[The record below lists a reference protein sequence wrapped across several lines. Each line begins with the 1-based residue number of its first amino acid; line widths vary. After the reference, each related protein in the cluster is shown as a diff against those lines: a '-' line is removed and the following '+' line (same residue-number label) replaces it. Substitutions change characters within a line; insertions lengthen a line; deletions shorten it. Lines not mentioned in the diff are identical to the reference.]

1 MQERLTHA
9 PFAGGN
15 AHTEKIRRRGLTF
28 LLDWLEEQPGAT
40 WQERWL
46 ASGSD
51 GAGAAWRKGPAR
63 WLNEQGLFADW
74 RQDALASALL
84 TAISA
89 DVVRPALGW
98 LVVKATGPGSLVR
111 HLARARDPEGFAR
124 LRALCDA
131 DPHVSKVSG
140 SHTVYRA
147 AEIVAAKGGRLG
159 DITVGDVLELLDTEL
174 GTLASVPGDVA
185 VSYRLLHTM
194 GVFGHDAPAS
204 LREIRSTG
212 QRTPEEL
219 IGRYHLKCRPI
230 RDLLVDYLR
239 ERQPM
244 LDYGSLK
251 SLACN
256 LGMLFWQDL
265 ERHNPGIDSLH
276 LPAEVAGAWKQRLRT
291 KPETIISPAGERTQT
306 QVPRLNYWEC
316 LIPIRAFYL
325 DLAQWAAEDPSRWG
339 PWVAPCPIREEETSR
354 RKARRHRKSRM
365 DARTRERLPVL
376 PVLIQTVSEQRTAA
390 RELLEAA
397 RQARHEET
405 FTAAGQT
412 LTRVVTRHGTAV
424 GRVWAA
430 DPGTGKRRDLTFE
443 EEQAFWTWGI
453 VEVLRRTGIR
463 IEELLEISHHSLVQ
477 YRLPTTGE
485 LVPLLQIAPSKTDA
499 ERLLVVSPELAD
511 VLSAIIRRVRGSAG
525 EVPCIAAYDRHEHVW
540 LPPAPLL
547 FQRRISTEN
556 RRFSPDVARDML
568 ARALHHTG
576 LVDPADGGPLRYT
589 PHDFRR
595 LFITEAIMS
604 GLPPHIAQV
613 IAGHRDINVTIS
625 YKAVYPEEAIQ
636 AHLAFLARRR
646 ALRPTDEYR
655 VPTDEEW
662 QEFLGH
668 FERRKVATGTCGRAF
683 GTPCIHEHSCLR
695 CSMHWPSPDQRHRIA
710 EIRDNLTARI
720 AEAEREGWLGE
731 IEGLKISLAGASDK
745 LAQIDR
751 RARSRRVD
759 LGMPAFPASPQP
771 ATPPAHSPFS
781 PLSHRMSEFREAG
794 VSRTFLY
801 ANPDARTLVNDAI
814 SKTGTR
820 HTRGSDDQE
829 PSWRERALNAEAAL
843 KAAQAEIAAQRRRM
857 AILLGQIRDLE
868 HDLSPEAAQRLATE
882 NTTLKQRVRQLT
894 HDNRTLE
901 ERLEAARSNN
911 RFADRRIAQLEAQ
924 LTEQAPQR

>member
-1 MQERLTHA
+1 MTATTGEPELLVRTPPTGREAARARFPARPMPTAWPETEQSRRQVWERLTRA
-9 PFAGGN
+9 PFVVGN

-28 LLDWLEEQPGAT
+28 LLDWLEDQPGET

-46 ASGSD
+46 ASAAD
-51 GAGAAWRKGPAR
+51 VAGTAWRQGPAT
-63 WLNEQGLFADW
+63 WLHEQGLFADW

-84 TAISA
+84 VAISA

-111 HLARARDPEGFAR
+111 HMARARDPEGFAC
-124 LRALCDA
+124 LQALCDA
-131 DPHVSKVSG
+131 DPHVSKISG

-147 AEIVAAKGGRLG
+147 AEIAAAKGGRLS

-174 GTLASVPGDVA
+174 ATLASVSGDVA

-194 GVFGHDAPAS
+194 GVFGQDAPAS
-204 LREIRSTG
+204 LREIRSVG
-212 QRTPEEL
+212 QRTPEAL
-219 IGRYHLKCRPI
+219 IDRYHLQCRPV

-239 ERQPM
+239 ERQPT

-265 ERHNPGIDSLH
+265 ERHNPGINSLH
-276 LPAEVAGAWKQRLRT
+276 LPTEVADAWKQRLRT
-291 KPETIISPAGERTQT
+291 KPKTITSPSGERTQS

-316 LIPIRAFYL
+316 LIPIRALYL
-325 DLAQWAAEDPSRWG
+325 DLAQWAVEDPGRWG
-339 PWVAPCPIREEETSR
+339 PWVAPCPIREEETKR

-376 PVLIQTVSEQRTAA
+376 PVLIQTVNEQRVAA
-390 RELLEAA
+390 HELLETA
-397 RQARHEET
+397 RQAEHGEA

-424 GRVWAA
+424 GKVWAA
-430 DPGTGKRRDLTFE
+430 DPITGKRRDLTFE
-443 EEQAFWTWGI
+443 EEQAFWTWAI
-453 VEVLRRTGIR
+453 VEVLRSTGIR

-511 VLSAIIRRVRGSAG
+511 VLSTIIRRVRDSTGK
-525 EVPCIAAYDRHEHVW
+525 VPCIPAYDRHERVW

-547 FQRRISTEN
+547 FQRRVSAEN
-556 RRFSPDVARDML
+556 RRLSPDVARDML
-568 ARALHHTG
+568 AGALEHTG

-595 LFITEAIMS
+595 LFITEAIMN
-604 GLPPHIAQV
+604 GLPPHIAQI

-636 AHLAFLARRR
+636 GHLAFLARRR

-655 VPTDEEW
+655 TPTDEEW

-683 GTPCIHEHSCLR
+683 RTPCIHEHSCLR
-695 CSMHWPSPDQRHRIA
+695 CSMHWPDPAQRPRIA

-731 IEGLKISLAGASDK
+731 IEGLKISLAGANDK

-751 RARSRRVD
+751 RPSPPAPVD
-759 LGMPAFPASPQP
+759 IGMPAFARITED
-771 ATPPAHSPFS
+771 APPA
-781 PLSHRMSEFREAG
+781 
-794 VSRTFLY
+794 V
-801 ANPDARTLVNDAI
+801 
-814 SKTGTR
+814 KTPGKNC
-820 HTRGSDDQE
+820 S
-829 PSWRERALNAEAAL
+829 
-843 KAAQAEIAAQRRRM
+843 
-857 AILLGQIRDLE
+857 
-868 HDLSPEAAQRLATE
+868 
-882 NTTLKQRVRQLT
+882 
-894 HDNRTLE
+894 
-901 ERLEAARSNN
+901 
-911 RFADRRIAQLEAQ
+911 
-924 LTEQAPQR
+924 

>member
-1 MQERLTHA
+1 MTISAGDPGLLARAVPTSREAARARFPARPALTAWPVTGQSRGQVQERLTHA

-159 DITVGDVLELLDTEL
+159 EITVGDVLELLDTEL

-212 QRTPEEL
+212 QRTPGEL
-219 IGRYHLKCRPI
+219 IDRYHLKCRPI

-265 ERHNPGIDSLH
+265 ERHNPGIGSLH
-276 LPAEVAGAWKQRLRT
+276 LPAGVAGAWKQRLRT
-291 KPETIISPAGERTQT
+291 KPETIISPAGEKTQT

-376 PVLIQTVSEQRTAA
+376 PVLIQTVSEQRAAA

-453 VEVLRRTGIR
+453 VEVLRSTGIR

-540 LPPAPLL
+540 LPPTPLL

-556 RRFSPDVARDML
+556 RRLSPDVARDML

-655 VPTDEEW
+655 VPSDEEW

-668 FERRKVATGTCGRAF
+668 FEQRKVATGICGRAF

-710 EIRDNLTARI
+710 EIRDNLAARI

-751 RARSRRVD
+751 RSQAQAKATVS
-759 LGMPAFPASPQP
+759 LGMP
-771 ATPPAHSPFS
+771 
-781 PLSHRMSEFREAG
+781 G
-794 VSRTFLY
+794 VRN
-801 ANPDARTLVNDAI
+801 AAAPR
-814 SKTGTR
+814 K
-820 HTRGSDDQE
+820 E
-829 PSWRERALNAEAAL
+829 PS
-843 KAAQAEIAAQRRRM
+843 
-857 AILLGQIRDLE
+857 
-868 HDLSPEAAQRLATE
+868 
-882 NTTLKQRVRQLT
+882 
-894 HDNRTLE
+894 
-901 ERLEAARSNN
+901 
-911 RFADRRIAQLEAQ
+911 
-924 LTEQAPQR
+924 